1 MTPHRK
7 AAKADK
13 KSRNN
18 KATRPETVRH
28 GPSMAGADRGCVAS
42 GEHQDGT
49 HEGGEQHTPHTSDQ
63 PRDAP
68 SDLHEDR
75 DAAAGGDADQLLR
88 RPPRRRA
95 APFGPPLGDHVEATA
110 D

>member
-1 MTPHRK
+1 MTRHRK

-13 KSRNN
+13 KSRNK
-18 KATRPETVRH
+18 KATSRNKTAARPETVRP
-28 GPSMAGADRGCVAS
+28 G
-42 GEHQDGT
+42 
-49 HEGGEQHTPHTSDQ
+49 TSDQ

-68 SDLHEDR
+68 SDLHEDGE
-75 DAAAGGDADQLLR
+75 APATGDADQLLR

-95 APFGPPLGDHVEATA
+95 APIGPPLGDHVEATS